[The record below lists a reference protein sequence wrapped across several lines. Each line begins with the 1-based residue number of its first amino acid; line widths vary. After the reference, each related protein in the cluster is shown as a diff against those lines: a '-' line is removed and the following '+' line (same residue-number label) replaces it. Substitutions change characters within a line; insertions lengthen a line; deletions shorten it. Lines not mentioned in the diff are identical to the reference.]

1 MEDIEAVEREV
12 DCVEPVVKG
21 EDGGVEPVEGDDGGV
36 EPVKGED
43 CLDVV
48 EVGDEEVDGDNEEVV
63 EDRMEGLVGGEE
75 GEVEAAVV
83 RVVGRCLGGRRW
95 RRSGCRFV
103 VVVFFLLALG
113 NSMRVLVIIL
123 QCGEK
128 EENEAG
134 EQATASEM
142 RDK

>member
-1 MEDIEAVEREV
+1 MHDSAAAAAK
-12 DCVEPVVKG
+12 CVG
-21 EDGGVEPVEGDDGGV
+21 GGGVEASEGAEGAEGEGGGEVVEDRLEVVEDGEEEGDGDA
-36 EPVKGED
+36 E
-43 CLDVV
+43 
-48 EVGDEEVDGDNEEVV
+48 EVG

-83 RVVGRCLGGRRW
+83 RVVGRCLGGSRW

-142 RDK
+142 REK